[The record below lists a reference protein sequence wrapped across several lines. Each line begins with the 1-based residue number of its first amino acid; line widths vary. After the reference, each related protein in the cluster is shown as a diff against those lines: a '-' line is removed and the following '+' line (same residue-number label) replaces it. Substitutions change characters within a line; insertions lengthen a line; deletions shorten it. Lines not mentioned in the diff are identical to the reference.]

1 MMKFH
6 GFVIFAVAAVLGAS
20 CSKDSGADNG
30 YGGSV
35 SLEGLT
41 QVSVSPDRERI
52 LLENPLSGW
61 VTYSG
66 IGDGLADN
74 YWELYDNFACSEAP
88 DGSGKVN
95 VWDYSNVL
103 YIKADWA
110 AMNPEDGVYIWEE
123 QYQDYSDYARR
134 LKYLMDGAKERGLK
148 IAFTINTNSEDDHTN
163 STPDFVREEDPSS
176 CYSTVTGSVT
186 VYSGYP
192 DHPVFQKYY
201 EKFVKAFAA
210 RFNDPDEVEFI
221 SGLGLGKWGEC
232 HTFRYSTE
240 TTVGTGDESPRYDVY
255 DWATSLYADNFTR
268 VPVVTN
274 YHKMVGKT
282 AGSGSADA
290 MSQTLLELAISKGF
304 AMRHDA
310 FGMKGYYGTWEKNF
324 ISNYRYKVPV
334 LGEGGWVAGSHGDG
348 YMGDG
353 YSNIRELRQGE
364 YDEMQNAC
372 VNMMDFRYN
381 SNVSQSETYL
391 WFNEAYDLVMEF
403 LQEGVYRLYPNQLYL
418 PETVQAGASVTVR
431 SRWSNLGNAYFPA
444 DLKQWEGRYKMAY
457 ALLDRSSGEPVRVF
471 VDDAAALQT
480 VVKNQMQTF
489 DTEIG
494 FSDVPA
500 GSYTWGIAIVNT
512 QKDNVPAVEMAVREE
527 SMTASG
533 WLKLLDVTVQ

>member
-1 MMKFH
+1 MS
-6 GFVIFAVAAVLGAS
+6 VAVLGAS
-20 CSKDSGADNG
+20 CSKDSGTDNG
-30 YGGSV
+30 DGGSI
-35 SLEGLT
+35 SLDGLT

-52 LLENPLSGW
+52 LLKNPLSGW

-74 YWELYDNFACSEAP
+74 YWEFYDNMPCPEAP
-88 DGSGKVN
+88 DGSGAVS

-110 AMNPEDGVYIWEE
+110 DMNPENDVYIWEDR
-123 QYQDYSDYARR
+123 YQDYSDYARR

-148 IAFTINTNSEDDHTN
+148 IALTINTNSEGDHDN
-163 STPDFVREEDPSS
+163 STPDFVREEDPSC
-176 CYSTVTGSVT
+176 CYSTVTGSAT

-210 RFNDPDEVEFI
+210 RFNNPDEVEFI

-232 HTFRYSTE
+232 HTFRYFTE
-240 TTVGTGDESPRYDVY
+240 TTIGPLDDSPKEKVY

-274 YHKMVGKT
+274 YHKFVGCT
-282 AGSGSADA
+282 TGEGTTGDPDSEGLLQSAID
-290 MSQTLLELAISKGF
+290 KGF
-304 AMRHDA
+304 SMRHDA
-310 FGMKGYYGTWEKNF
+310 FGMKNSGWGYGPWEREF
-324 ISNYRYKVPV
+324 IAARRYKVPV
-334 LGEGGWVAGSHGDG
+334 LGEGGWVQSSHDFSSD
-348 YMGDG
+348 YA
-353 YSNIRELRQGE
+353 SVRELREGE
-364 YDEMQNAC
+364 YDEMAGAY
-372 VNMMDFRYN
+372 VNMMDFRY
-381 SNVSQSETYL
+381 SSSMSRSETYS
-391 WFNEAYDLVMEF
+391 WFNDAFDLVTGF
-403 LQEGVYRLYPNQLYL
+403 LQEGLYRLYPNQLYL
-418 PETVQAGASVTVR
+418 PETVQAGSSVTVR

-494 FSDVPA
+494 LSDVPA